1 MEKWKTK
8 LQNVGN
14 SKWRK
19 QWKQSKTLQMVNC
32 RIKTNVYA
40 SIYHHKRRKK
50 HGKETAVKQW
60 RKQISERHAK
70 SEVMRKNKTGNI
82 EEKREYE
89 KKWRE
94 KCREWG
100 KVMPS
105 IKKKELN

>member
-8 LQNVGN
+8 TSKCRKFEMKKTMKAIENITNGKLQ
-14 SKWRK
+14 
-19 QWKQSKTLQMVNC
+19 
-32 RIKTNVYA
+32 IKTNVYA

-50 HGKETAVKQW
+50 HGKETVVKQW
-60 RKQISERHAK
+60 RKQINERHAK